1 MSDEMTIRI
10 DSDEYVARRD
20 GADLRLG
27 RRVGSEITWLDAVEL
42 ELLPAAAQEAF
53 DRGDASDEALLNALR
68 GIVSAEVQ
76 RGG

>member
-10 DSDEYVARRD
+10 DSDEYVALHD

-27 RRVGSEITWLDAVEL
+27 RRVGDEVTWLDAVEVG
-42 ELLPAAAQEAF
+42 LLPAAAREAL
-53 DRGDASDEALLNALR
+53 DRGDTSDEALLNALR

>member
-42 ELLPAAAQEAF
+42 ELLPAAAREAVA
-53 DRGDASDEALLNALR
+53 RGDASDEALLNALR

>member
-42 ELLPAAAQEAF
+42 ELLPAAAQEAV

>member
-42 ELLPAAAQEAF
+42 ELLPAAAQEAVG
-53 DRGDASDEALLNALR
+53 RGDASDEALLNALR
-68 GIVSAEVQ
+68 GIVSAEAQ